1 MEQRSPRLRWLV
13 VWVVAVIWMV
23 AVLARLSYLQLFC
36 YSEYFA
42 KAQHQQQRIFE
53 ISPMR
58 GVIYDRKGRELA
70 VSIPMDSV
78 FADPTDIKD
87 PEMVARLLSRVL
99 DVPAEDL
106 ETRINDSS
114 KPVRLA
120 KKLSPET
127 VERIDE
133 MNLKGVFFEKENRRV
148 YPEHDL
154 LAHALGWVDT
164 DEKGM
169 GGIEHELDKQ
179 IRGRP
184 GRVMLMADGKRRF
197 YDRRE
202 SAADPGASV
211 VLTIDETIQYI
222 AEKELARAMEESHSH
237 TGTVV
242 IQDPSNGALLAVA
255 NYPVFDSNDAGKFSD
270 ETRMDRA
277 VTAAYEPGST
287 FKVITMTGAI
297 ENHVTNPD
305 VRVDCQMGSILVAG
319 RLIHDWHPF
328 GVLSVRDVLAHSSDV
343 GSIKI
348 ALSLGAPRFYDTI
361 RNFGIGQ
368 LTGIELPGENRGLLR
383 PLENW
388 TASSIGS
395 VAIGQEVS
403 VTPVQIISAI
413 SAIANGGTLYR
424 PHIVQEIR
432 GDAPVALP
440 ARAEPQQVTD
450 AQTAATVREM
460 MEGVLLGG
468 GTGKPAALNGYTAA
482 GKSGTAQK
490 IDPHTGRYSRNQYV
504 ASFVGFAP
512 VNEPAVTILVVLDS
526 PVGAH
531 HGGEVGGPVFKRIA
545 EQVLAYLDVAHDVPM
560 TAPAGTENAKNGQP
574 KPAPGSGPD
583 KFRADANQAVE
594 KHEAANQENVA
605 RFRDVV
611 AKKDQA
617 ESRAASPESNSGAP
631 TIAFSEE
638 DSVEVPDF
646 SGQSVR
652 GVTETCSRLGLIPSL
667 LGSGVALEQSPEAG
681 TRAIR
686 GSMVTVRFGR
696 AAAQLEPT
704 SRPATQPATLAG
716 STQRNLR

>member
-13 VWVVAVIWMV
+13 VWVVAVVWMV
-23 AVLARLSYLQLFC
+23 AGLARLSYLQLLC

-42 KAQHQQQRIFE
+42 KAQHQQQRTFE

-70 VSIPMDSV
+70 VSIPMDSL

-99 DVPAEDL
+99 DVPADDL
-106 ETRINDSS
+106 ETKINDSS

-127 VERIDE
+127 VERIDD

-154 LAHALGWVDT
+154 LAHVLGWVDT

-211 VLTIDETIQYI
+211 VLTIDETIQFI
-222 AEKELARAMEESHSH
+222 AEKELARAMEETRSH

-305 VRVDCQMGSILVAG
+305 VLVDCQMGSIMVAG

-348 ALSLGAPRFYDTI
+348 ALNLGAPRFYDTM
-361 RNFGIGQ
+361 RRFGIGQ

-403 VTPVQIISAI
+403 VTPLQIISAI

-450 AQTAATVREM
+450 AQTAATVRGM
-460 MEGVLLGG
+460 METVVLS
-468 GTGKPAALNGYTAA
+468 GTGTPAQLNGYTAA

-490 IDPHTGRYSRNQYV
+490 IDTNTGRYSPNQYV

-526 PVGAH
+526 PVGLH
-531 HGGEVGGPVFKRIA
+531 LGGDLGGPVFKRIA

-560 TAPAGTENAKNGQP
+560 TAPAGTETAKNGQP
-574 KPAPGSGPD
+574 TSTPTPGAD
-583 KFRADANQAVE
+583 KFRADANQAAA

-617 ESRAASPESNSGAP
+617 ETRAANQEANGGAP

-638 DSVEVPDF
+638 DAVDVPDF

-652 GVTETCSRLGLIPSL
+652 GVTEACSRLGLIPSL
-667 LGSGVALEQSPEAG
+667 LGTGVALEQSPEAG
-681 TRAIR
+681 TRVIR
-686 GSMVTVRFGR
+686 GSTVTVRFGR
-696 AAAQLEPT
+696 AAAELVPT
-704 SRPATQPATLAG
+704 ARPAAPAG
-716 STQRNLR
+716 NSQRNVR

>member
-42 KAQHQQQRIFE
+42 KAQHQQQRMFE

-99 DVPAEDL
+99 NLPADDL
-106 ETRINDSS
+106 ETKINEAS

-127 VERIDE
+127 VERIDD

-154 LAHALGWVDT
+154 LAHVLGWVDT

-169 GGIEHELDKQ
+169 GGIEHQLDKQ

-222 AEKELARAMEESHSH
+222 AEKELARAMQESHAH

-255 NYPVFDSNDAGKFSD
+255 NRPTFDSNDAGKFSD
-270 ETRMDRA
+270 EVRMDRA

-287 FKVITMTGAI
+287 FKVVTMTSAI

-305 VRVDCQMGSILVAG
+305 VLVDCQMGSILVAG

-343 GSIKI
+343 GSIKV
-348 ALSLGAPRFYDTI
+348 ALNLGAPRFYDTM
-361 RNFGIGQ
+361 RKFGIGQ

-432 GDAPVALP
+432 GDVPMALP
-440 ARAEPQQVTD
+440 ARAEPQPVTD
-450 AQTAATVREM
+450 AQTAATLRGMLETV
-460 MEGVLLGG
+460 VLS
-468 GTGKPAALNGYTAA
+468 GTGTPAQLNGYTAA

-490 IDPHTGRYSRNQYV
+490 IDTNTGRYSPNQYV

-526 PVGAH
+526 PEGAH
-531 HGGEVGGPVFKRIA
+531 HGGEVGGPIFKRIA

-560 TAPAGTENAKNGQP
+560 TAPNGLQTAKNSQHLPIVVPGQ
-574 KPAPGSGPD
+574 D
-583 KFRADANQAVE
+583 KFRADSNQAAAD
-594 KHEAANQENVA
+594 HEAANRENVA
-605 RFRDVV
+605 RFQAVV
-611 AKKDQA
+611 DTKNHAADQLAAKDA
-617 ESRAASPESNSGAP
+617 NSAAP

-638 DSVEVPDF
+638 DAVEVPDL
-646 SGQSVR
+646 SGQTVR
-652 GVTETCSRLGLIPSL
+652 GVTEACSRLGLIPSL

-681 TRAIR
+681 ARVIR
-686 GSMVTVRFGR
+686 GSTVTVRFGR
-696 AAAQLEPT
+696 ATTQSVPT
-704 SRPATQPATLAG
+704 TQPATRQATLAG
-716 STQRNLR
+716 SSQRNVH

>member
-1 MEQRSPRLRWLV
+1 
-13 VWVVAVIWMV
+13 
-23 AVLARLSYLQLFC
+23 
-36 YSEYFA
+36 
-42 KAQHQQQRIFE
+42 
-53 ISPMR
+53 
-58 GVIYDRKGRELA
+58 
-70 VSIPMDSV
+70 
-78 FADPTDIKD
+78 
-87 PEMVARLLSRVL
+87 MVARLLARVL
-99 DVPAEDL
+99 DLPAEDL
-106 ETRINDSS
+106 EAKINEAS

-127 VERIDE
+127 VERIDD

-154 LAHALGWVDT
+154 LAHVLGWVDT

-222 AEKELARAMEESHSH
+222 AEKELARAMEESRALH
-237 TGTVV
+237 GTVV

-255 NYPVFDSNDAGKFSD
+255 NYPPFDSNEAGKFSD
-270 ETRMDRA
+270 DTRMDRA

-297 ENHVTNPD
+297 ENHVTDPD
-305 VRVDCQMGSILVAG
+305 KLVDCQMGSILVAG

-348 ALSLGAPRFYDTI
+348 ALSLGAPRFYETMRD
-361 RNFGIGQ
+361 FGIGQ

-395 VAIGQEVS
+395 LAIGQEVS

-424 PHIVQEIR
+424 PHVVQEIR

-440 ARAEPQQVTD
+440 ARAEPRQVTD
-450 AQTAATVREM
+450 AQTAATVRGM
-460 MEGVLLGG
+460 METVVLR
-468 GTGKPAALNGYTAA
+468 GTGTPAQLNGYTAA

-490 IDPHTGRYSRNQYV
+490 IDTNTGRYSPNQYV

-512 VNEPAVTILVVLDS
+512 VNDPAVTILVVLDS
-526 PVGAH
+526 PQGAH
-531 HGGEVGGPVFKRIA
+531 HGGEVGGPIFKRIA
-545 EQVLAYLDVAHDVPM
+545 EQVLAYLDVAHDVPVN
-560 TAPAGTENAKNGQP
+560 APEGLQTAKNSQQLP
-574 KPAPGSGPD
+574 EPGSD
-583 KFRADANQAVE
+583 QFRAGLNQA
-594 KHEAANQENVA
+594 AANHDAANRENMA
-605 RFRDVV
+605 RFEAVV

-617 ESRAASPESNSGAP
+617 NQSANAGAP

-638 DSVEVPDF
+638 DAVQVPDL
-646 SGQSVR
+646 SGQTVR
-652 GVTETCSRLGLIPSL
+652 GVTEACSRLGLIPSL
-667 LGSGVALEQSPEAG
+667 LGSGVALEQSPEPGA
-681 TRAIR
+681 RVIR
-686 GSMVTVRFGR
+686 GSTVTVRFGR
-696 AAAQLEPT
+696 AAAQMEPT
-704 SRPATQPATLAG
+704 TRPAIRPAALAQ
-716 STQRNLR
+716 STQRNAH

>member
-1 MEQRSPRLRWLV
+1 
-13 VWVVAVIWMV
+13 
-23 AVLARLSYLQLFC
+23 
-36 YSEYFA
+36 
-42 KAQHQQQRIFE
+42 
-53 ISPMR
+53 
-58 GVIYDRKGRELA
+58 
-70 VSIPMDSV
+70 
-78 FADPTDIKD
+78 
-87 PEMVARLLSRVL
+87 MVARLLSRVL
-99 DVPAEDL
+99 DVPSDEL
-106 ETRINDSS
+106 ETKINEAS

-127 VERIDE
+127 VERIDD
-133 MNLKGVFFEKENRRV
+133 MNLKGIFFEKENRRV

-154 LAHALGWVDT
+154 LAHVLGWVDT

-222 AEKELARAMEESHSH
+222 AEKELARAMEESHAH

-305 VRVDCQMGSILVAG
+305 VLVDCQMGSIQVAG

-348 ALSLGAPRFYDTI
+348 ALNLGAPRFYDTM
-361 RNFGIGQ
+361 RRFGIGQ

-450 AQTAATVREM
+450 AQTAATVRGM
-460 MEGVLLGG
+460 METVVLS
-468 GTGKPAALNGYTAA
+468 GTGTPAQLNGYTAA

-490 IDPHTGRYSRNQYV
+490 IDTNTGRYSPNQYV

-526 PVGAH
+526 PEGAH
-531 HGGEVGGPVFKRIA
+531 HGGEVGGPIFKRIA
-545 EQVLAYLDVAHDVPM
+545 EQVLAYLDVAHDVPT
-560 TAPAGTENAKNGQP
+560 TAPSELQTAKNSQQTAEP
-574 KPAPGSGPD
+574 SAD
-583 KFRADANQAVE
+583 KFRADASQAAAN
-594 KHEAANQENVA
+594 HEAANREIVA
-605 RFRDVV
+605 RFQAVV
-611 AKKDQA
+611 AKKD
-617 ESRAASPESNSGAP
+617 EAANQLAAKDANSAAP

-638 DSVEVPDF
+638 DAVEVPDL
-646 SGQSVR
+646 SGQTVR
-652 GVTETCSRLGLIPSL
+652 GVTEACSRLGLIPSL

-681 TRAIR
+681 TRVIR
-686 GSMVTVRFGR
+686 GSIVTVRFGR
-696 AAAQLEPT
+696 AATQSLPT
-704 SRPATQPATLAG
+704 MRPGALAG
-716 STQRNLR
+716 SSQRNVH

>member
-106 ETRINDSS
+106 ETRINEAS

-127 VERIDE
+127 VERIDD

-154 LAHALGWVDT
+154 LAHVLGWVDT

-222 AEKELARAMEESHSH
+222 AEKELQRAMDESHAQH
-237 TGTVV
+237 GTVV

-255 NYPVFDSNDAGKFSD
+255 NNPTFDANDAGKFSD
-270 ETRMDRA
+270 DTRMDRA

-305 VRVDCQMGSILVAG
+305 VLVDCQMGSIMVAG

-348 ALSLGAPRFYDTI
+348 ALNLGAPRFYDTM
-361 RNFGIGQ
+361 RRFGIGQ
-368 LTGIELPGENRGLLR
+368 LTGIELPGENHGLLR

-403 VTPVQIISAI
+403 VTPLQIISAI

-432 GDAPVALP
+432 GDAQVALP
-440 ARAEPQQVTD
+440 ARPEPQQVTD
-450 AQTAATVREM
+450 APTAATVRGM
-460 MEGVLLGG
+460 MESVLLDG

-490 IDPHTGRYSRNQYV
+490 IDPRTGRYSPTDYI

-526 PVGAH
+526 PEGAH

-560 TAPAGTENAKNGQP
+560 TAPAGTETAKNGQP
-574 KPAPGSGPD
+574 TPAPGLD
-583 KFRADANQAVE
+583 KFRADANQAAAN
-594 KHEAANQENVA
+594 HEAANRENVA
-605 RFRDVV
+605 RFQAVV

-617 ESRAASPESNSGAP
+617 ESQLAAKDANRAAP

-638 DSVEVPDF
+638 DAVEVPDV
-646 SGQSVR
+646 SGQTVR

-667 LGSGVALEQSPEAG
+667 LGSGVALEQSPEPG
-681 TRAIR
+681 TRVIR
-686 GSMVTVRFGR
+686 GSTLTVRFGR
-696 AAAQLEPT
+696 ATTQVL
-704 SRPATQPATLAG
+704 PATRPGVLGA
-716 STQRNLR
+716 SPQRNVH

>member
-13 VWVVAVIWMV
+13 VWVVAVVWMG

-42 KAQHQQQRIFE
+42 KAQHQQQRTFE

-70 VSIPMDSV
+70 VSIPMDSL

-106 ETRINDSS
+106 ETKINDSS
-114 KPVRLA
+114 KPVLLA

-154 LAHALGWVDT
+154 LAHVLGWVDT

-222 AEKELARAMEESHSH
+222 AEKELKRAMEESHAHS
-237 TGTVV
+237 GTVV
-242 IQDPSNGALLAVA
+242 MQDPSNGALLAVA
-255 NYPVFDSNDAGKFSD
+255 NNPVFDSNDAGKFSD
-270 ETRMDRA
+270 DTRMDRA
-277 VTAAYEPGST
+277 VSAAFEPGST
-287 FKVITMTGAI
+287 FKIITMTGAI

-305 VRVDCQMGSILVAG
+305 VLVDCQMGKILVAG

-328 GVLSVRDVLAHSSDV
+328 GILSVRDVLAKSSDV
-343 GSIKI
+343 GTIKV
-348 ALSLGAPRFYDTI
+348 ALQLGAPRFYDAI
-361 RNFGIGQ
+361 RSFGIGQ
-368 LTGIELPGENRGLLR
+368 LTGIELPGENRGKLR
-383 PLENW
+383 PVENW
-388 TASSIGS
+388 NPSAIGS

-413 SAIANGGTLYR
+413 SAIANGGMLYKPRVVKEIQSGVASGPLAR
-424 PHIVQEIR
+424 P
-432 GDAPVALP
+432 A
-440 ARAEPQQVTD
+440 PQQVTD
-450 AQTAATVREM
+450 AKTAATVRGM
-460 MEGVLLGG
+460 METVVLS
-468 GTGKPAALNGYTAA
+468 GTGTLAQLNGYTAA
-482 GKSGTAQK
+482 GKSGTAQE
-490 IDPHTGRYSRNQYV
+490 IDATTGRYSPNKYI

-512 VNEPAVTILVVLDS
+512 VNEPAVTILVVFDS
-526 PVGAH
+526 PEGAH
-531 HGGEVGGPVFKRIA
+531 HGGEIGGPVFKRIA
-545 EQVLAYLDVAHDVPM
+545 EEVLAYLNVPHDIP
-560 TAPAGTENAKNGQP
+560 APSDLETAKNIQHAR
-574 KPAPGSGPD
+574 APEQDLSD
-583 KFRADANQAVE
+583 EINVKRF
-594 KHEAANQENVA
+594 KAA
-605 RFRDVV
+605 
-611 AKKDQA
+611 
-617 ESRAASPESNSGAP
+617 
-631 TIAFSEE
+631 
-638 DSVEVPDF
+638 
-646 SGQSVR
+646 
-652 GVTETCSRLGLIPSL
+652 TE
-667 LGSGVALEQSPEAG
+667 
-681 TRAIR
+681 
-686 GSMVTVRFGR
+686 
-696 AAAQLEPT
+696 
-704 SRPATQPATLAG
+704 QPAVPV
-716 STQRNLR
+716 

>member
-13 VWVVAVIWMV
+13 VWVVAVVWMV
-23 AVLARLSYLQLFC
+23 AVLARLSYLQLLC

-42 KAQHQQQRIFE
+42 KAQHQQQRTFE

-70 VSIPMDSV
+70 VSIPMDSL

-106 ETRINDSS
+106 ETKINDSS

-127 VERIDE
+127 VERIDD

-154 LAHALGWVDT
+154 LAHVLGWVDT

-211 VLTIDETIQYI
+211 VLTIDETIQFI
-222 AEKELARAMEESHSH
+222 AEKELARAMEETRSH

-297 ENHVTNPD
+297 ENHVTSPD
-305 VRVDCQMGSILVAG
+305 VLVDCQMGSILVAG

-383 PLENW
+383 PVENW

-413 SAIANGGTLYR
+413 SAIANGGTLFR
-424 PHIVQEIR
+424 AHIVQEIR

-440 ARAEPQQVTD
+440 ARPEPEQVTD
-450 AQTAATVREM
+450 PRTAATIREM

-490 IDPHTGRYSRNQYV
+490 IDPHTGRYSPNQYV

-526 PVGAH
+526 PEGAH

-560 TAPAGTENAKNGQP
+560 TAPAGTETARNGQP
-574 KPAPGSGPD
+574 TSTPTPGAD
-583 KFRADANQAVE
+583 KFRADANQAAA

-617 ESRAASPESNSGAP
+617 ETRVANQEANGGAP

-638 DSVEVPDF
+638 DAVDVPDF

-652 GVTETCSRLGLIPSL
+652 GVTEACSRLGLIPSL

-681 TRAIR
+681 TRVIR
-686 GSMVTVRFGR
+686 GSTVTVRFGR
-696 AAAQLEPT
+696 AAAELVPT
-704 SRPATQPATLAG
+704 TRPAAPAG
-716 STQRNLR
+716 NSQRNVR